1 MLGIVVA
8 KERPDLEEQKSQ
20 LVRRND
26 SQRSPFVDSG
36 LHIFLLFR
44 RPRQQV
50 KDNAKMNKQ
59 LKEIEDT

>member
-26 SQRSPFVDSG
+26 SQRSTFVDSAQKR
-36 LHIFLLFR
+36 LPCRL
-44 RPRQQV
+44 PPQQV